1 MAEEELEEQQEGE
14 EELESEEV
22 PAGNAPPEED
32 AGEECPPCKKGAPLW
47 MATFA
52 DMATLLMAFFVLILS
67 FSEMKTLKYIQIAG
81 TMKNAFGVQRE
92 VSVPDPPK
100 GTSIISLS
108 FSPTEAQKSVIDQVK
123 QQTTDH
129 EQKNVELQ
137 TKNKSQDYDVNAEVE
152 NVKASLQ
159 EEIAKGEVEVYADEK
174 QVVVQL
180 NGPGTAGESE
190 SGSENQQGVK
200 QGRRDGEKAD
210 SSEQNAQGTEQ
221 GEAKGEQS
229 SQNSADSEAEKS
241 QTAEQIAQAAATI
254 SEETMQLHAKVAEAM
269 EQTVADV
276 KVVDMMKQ
284 LEEMQKAEAE
294 LRHRQMQE
302 KADEAVSDLSVV
314 LSDVISQGLAEVERE
329 DTKIVVRIP
338 ERGSFAAGDAS
349 LNPSALPTIR
359 AMREVI
365 NQNQGKVVVSGHTDN
380 RGIAAGSDFHSNW
393 DLSAVRAAAV
403 ADALTTI
410 MNVDKERV
418 TVEGMADSRPLNDNA
433 TAADRARNRRVEIT
447 LDVAEQ

>member
-14 EELESEEV
+14 EVESEEV

-32 AGEECPPCKKGAPLW
+32 EGVECPPCKKGAPLW

-152 NVKASLQ
+152 NVKSSLQ

-180 NGPGTAGESE
+180 NGPGTSGESE
-190 SGSENQQGVK
+190 NGSENQQGVK

-210 SSEQNAQGTEQ
+210 SSEQNAQGTEH

-254 SEETMQLHAKVAEAM
+254 SEETMQLHAKVAQAM

-294 LRHRQMQE
+294 QRHRQMQE

-338 ERGSFAAGDAS
+338 ERGSFSAGDAS

-359 AMREVI
+359 AMQEI
-365 NQNQGKVVVSGHTDN
+365 ISQNQGRVVVSGHTDN

-410 MNVDKERV
+410 MNVDRERV
-418 TVEGMADSRPLNDNA
+418 TVEGMADSKPLNDNA

-447 LDVAEQ
+447 LDVAE

>member
-14 EELESEEV
+14 EVESEEV

-32 AGEECPPCKKGAPLW
+32 EGVECPPCKKGAPLW

-159 EEIAKGEVEVYADEK
+159 EEIAKGEVEVYADEN

-180 NGPGTAGESE
+180 NGPGTSGESE
-190 SGSENQQGVK
+190 NGSENQQGVK

-254 SEETMQLHAKVAEAM
+254 SEETMQLHAKVAQAM

-294 LRHRQMQE
+294 QRHRQMQE

-338 ERGSFAAGDAS
+338 ERGSFSAGDAS

-359 AMREVI
+359 AMQEI
-365 NQNQGKVVVSGHTDN
+365 ISQNQGRVVVSGHTDN

-410 MNVDKERV
+410 MNVDRERV
-418 TVEGMADSRPLNDNA
+418 TVEGMADSKPLNDNA

-447 LDVAEQ
+447 LDVAE

>member
-14 EELESEEV
+14 EAESEEV

-32 AGEECPPCKKGAPLW
+32 EGVECPPCKKGAPLW

-180 NGPGTAGESE
+180 NGPGTTGESE
-190 SGSENQQGVK
+190 NGSENQQGVK

-229 SQNSADSEAEKS
+229 SKNSADSEAEKS

-254 SEETMQLHAKVAEAM
+254 SQDTMQLHAKVAEAM

-294 LRHRQMQE
+294 QRHRQMQE

-338 ERGSFAAGDAS
+338 ERGSFSAGDAS

-359 AMREVI
+359 AMQDVI
-365 NQNQGKVVVSGHTDN
+365 SQNKGKVVVSGHTDN

-410 MNVDKERV
+410 MNVDRERV
-418 TVEGMADSRPLNDNA
+418 TVEGMADSNPLNDNA

-447 LDVAEQ
+447 LDVAE